1 MFVVIS
7 LASRA
12 EQITVGTISCRVL
25 PVQVTITNK
34 QCFMLYLMFTE
45 VVQTKS
51 KINAVVGRALLVS
64 V

>member
-1 MFVVIS
+1 M
-7 LASRA
+7 
-12 EQITVGTISCRVL
+12 
-25 PVQVTITNK
+25 QVTITNK

-45 VVQTKS
+45 VVETKS